1 MTKKI
6 NSIYFQSIECT
17 EEEIKS
23 FYNCIGQNVKRLRQT
38 KGISQLELSYA
49 IGFKSTSL
57 IAGAEAGYNNIKFSL
72 EHLYKISKA
81 LHVDIKEF
89 FDEPKST

>member
-1 MTKKI
+1 MKKKI

-23 FYNCIGQNVKRLRQT
+23 FSNRIGQNIKKLRQ
-38 KGISQLELSYA
+38 KRGVSQLELSYA

-57 IAGAEAGYNNIKFSL
+57 IAGAEAGYKNIKFSV
-72 EHLYKISKA
+72 EHLYKIAKA

-89 FDEPKST
+89 FNEPK